1 MTNRIFRAIFLVAA
15 AVMLAVSLLTMGM
28 MYQFSAEETTEKL
41 QRETEYIAC
50 GIETDGV
57 RYLEKIKDAETR
69 ITWVDADGTVLY
81 DSSADASEMENHSD
95 REEIKEAMQ
104 SGEGNSKRISATLSG
119 QTLYHA
125 ERLTDGTILRLS
137 VETMSVVAV
146 FLTMAFPLVLILAMM
161 MAVSV
166 FLAFRT
172 AKNIT
177 SPINEIDLEHPEQ
190 AEVYEEL
197 TPLLRRIAVQN
208 REIHRQMA
216 ELKRRKEEFDTITS
230 NMQEG
235 LLVMDGE
242 GDILSYNAAAKTL
255 LGVDAVTEGENIF
268 SLNRSAAVRRSVE
281 GALAGAHREERL
293 EANGR
298 ICQIFANPVFREE
311 EVAGMILVLLDAT
324 EKEEREQLRR
334 EFTANVSHELKT
346 PLTSISGFAEIMK
359 NGMVPPA
366 DMGKFAEKIYNE
378 AQRLIALVQDIIK
391 LSKLDEKDTSLC
403 EEEVE
408 LDALVQEACERLQPA
423 AERKHVTLS
432 AETEPILFRGVKQ
445 VLSEMIYNLCDN
457 AIRYNKEG
465 GAVFVTL
472 KQKADRIS
480 LTVRDTGIGIAKDTV
495 APLLGEAADP
505 EVARNIRRIVMESDH
520 IVGVHDMIIHNYG
533 AGRSIASLHA
543 EVPSDS
549 DFVAVH
555 EEIDEAEKR
564 VWQQTGVYL
573 VIHMDPIDINNAYV
587 NALREQTD
595 GVLRQID
602 GQLTMHDFRIVDGER
617 QINLIFDVVVPFSY
631 DEDAKRDLLM
641 KIYDGLKAIDSRY
654 NPVVTLDHQM

>member
-1 MTNRIFRAIFLVAA
+1 MLIYLVEDDNSIRELVAYTLHSA
-15 AVMLAVSLLTMGM
+15 GFEAEGFERPSAFWRACAERRPDLVLLDLMLPEEDGISILKKLRQAPETARLPILLLTAKSSEYDKVLGLDSGADDYVAKPFGM
-28 MYQFSAEETTEKL
+28 MELLARVKALLRRTEQAE
-41 QRETEYIAC
+41 
-50 GIETDGV
+50 
-57 RYLEKIKDAETR
+57 
-69 ITWVDADGTVLY
+69 
-81 DSSADASEMENHSD
+81 SEEV
-95 REEIKEAMQ
+95 
-104 SGEGNSKRISATLSG
+104 
-119 QTLYHA
+119 Y
-125 ERLTDGTILRLS
+125 RLGALS

-423 AERKHVTLS
+423 AERKRVTLS

-480 LTVRDTGIGIAKDTV
+480 LTVRDTGIGIAKEEQGRIFERFYRVDASRSAENGGTG
-495 APLLGEAADP
+495 LGLSIVKHGAALH
-505 EVARNIRRIVMESDH
+505 NGKIFIESE
-520 IVGVHDMIIHNYG
+520 IGNG
-533 AGRSIASLHA
+533 TSIEISL
-543 EVPSDS
+543 PYS
-549 DFVAVH
+549 
-555 EEIDEAEKR
+555 
-564 VWQQTGVYL
+564 
-573 VIHMDPIDINNAYV
+573 IN
-587 NALREQTD
+587 
-595 GVLRQID
+595 
-602 GQLTMHDFRIVDGER
+602 
-617 QINLIFDVVVPFSY
+617 
-631 DEDAKRDLLM
+631 
-641 KIYDGLKAIDSRY
+641 
-654 NPVVTLDHQM
+654 

>member
-311 EVAGMILVLLDAT
+311 EVAGMILV
-324 EKEEREQLRR
+324 
-334 EFTANVSHELKT
+334 
-346 PLTSISGFAEIMK
+346 
-359 NGMVPPA
+359 PPA

-423 AERKHVTLS
+423 AERKRVTLS

-480 LTVRDTGIGIAKDTV
+480 LTVRDTGIGIAKEEQGRIFERFYRVDASRSAENGGTG
-495 APLLGEAADP
+495 LGLSIVKHGAALH
-505 EVARNIRRIVMESDH
+505 NGKIFIESE
-520 IVGVHDMIIHNYG
+520 IGNG
-533 AGRSIASLHA
+533 TSIEISL
-543 EVPSDS
+543 PYS
-549 DFVAVH
+549 
-555 EEIDEAEKR
+555 
-564 VWQQTGVYL
+564 
-573 VIHMDPIDINNAYV
+573 IN
-587 NALREQTD
+587 
-595 GVLRQID
+595 
-602 GQLTMHDFRIVDGER
+602 
-617 QINLIFDVVVPFSY
+617 
-631 DEDAKRDLLM
+631 
-641 KIYDGLKAIDSRY
+641 
-654 NPVVTLDHQM
+654 